1 MTQRRL
7 YSVSDLAVELTRDRR
22 TVGNKLRNVPPDGE
36 LNGRPAWF
44 MMTAVRAVYLDRE
57 GTLDGEYER
66 ARKDKELADK
76 TALQNAV
83 TRSRV
88 ARIRGGGA
96 MTPTPFWVQAMR
108 ADSGRPSSSMRFRTA
123 TPTFISVARRSSVRE
138 RSPSPITRLNRP
150 MVASAWARAL

>member
-1 MTQRRL
+1 MGQRQL

-22 TVGNKLRNVPPDGE
+22 TMSDKLRNVLPDGE
-36 LNGRPAWF
+36 VNGRPAWF

-83 TRSRV
+83 TRAELFSGAVVTRLVVDAFSRV
-88 ARIRGGGA
+88 
-96 MTPTPFWVQAMR
+96 
-108 ADSGRPSSSMRFRTA
+108 RTKFLA
-123 TPTFISVARRSSVRE
+123 LPIKLAPVVVHLETIAEIEAVISDGVNDTLGELSE
-138 RSPSPITRLNRP
+138 
-150 MVASAWARAL
+150 

>member
-1 MTQRRL
+1 MGQRRL

-22 TVGNKLRNVPPDGE
+22 TMSDKLRNVPADGE

-83 TRSRV
+83 TRSLD
-88 ARIRGGGA
+88 G
-96 MTPTPFWVQAMR
+96 TSYP
-108 ADSGRPSSSMRFRTA
+108 
-123 TPTFISVARRSSVRE
+123 RSSIRRDV
-138 RSPSPITRLNRP
+138 SCPPSQ
-150 MVASAWARAL
+150 A